1 MQNTTRQIHVSVTP
15 RRRRIYRHIYQWHMA
30 NSYSLCFYSL
40 RRCDRRLRIG
50 KSLNPRTEDEWTSSV
65 EERDCEGHKAIIIIA
80 FGRRR
85 RIPSRRLTRN
95 KWVYGV
101 VWRCQEGAMRRQ
113 VVKSGGRRA
122 IVTAVVPDDRGWRPT
137 AFAVQSFRLAWG
149 ANCHREP
156 FWAGRVDLNL
166 HDRTERRQSSM
177 HSMAVYNRRVAITLQ
192 RMHDRYRVAAILAM
206 FVFVQI

>member
-1 MQNTTRQIHVSVTP
+1 
-15 RRRRIYRHIYQWHMA
+15 MA

-122 IVTAVVPDDRGWRPT
+122 IVTAVVPDDRGHW
-137 AFAVQSFRLAWG
+137 
-149 ANCHREP
+149 
-156 FWAGRVDLNL
+156 
-166 HDRTERRQSSM
+166 
-177 HSMAVYNRRVAITLQ
+177 
-192 RMHDRYRVAAILAM
+192 VAADGFCRA
-206 FVFVQI
+206 VFPACMRRELPSRAVLSWSRRLEFAWQNRTATVVYAQYGSV